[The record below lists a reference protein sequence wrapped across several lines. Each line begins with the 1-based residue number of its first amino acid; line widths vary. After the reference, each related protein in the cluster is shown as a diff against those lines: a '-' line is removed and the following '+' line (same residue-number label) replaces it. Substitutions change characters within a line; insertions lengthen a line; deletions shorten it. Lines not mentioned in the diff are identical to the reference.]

1 MEKKI
6 KEFVEKYGLLG
17 GNLIVAVSGGV
28 DSVVLLD
35 LLVRVLPKKN
45 VIVAHVNHGIRKES
59 ADEALFVQKIAD
71 KYGLSYEYGQL
82 HLAKKDELTA
92 REARYRWLRKIAKKY
107 DAKYIVTAHHL
118 NDQAETVL
126 LNLTRGTGPLEIWGI
141 GECQSGI
148 LRPLLSINKQEIV
161 KYARGHKLKY
171 CQDPSNLDA
180 RFARNRVRHQIVPEL
195 EKINPGLL
203 EAVKRE
209 VALGQEINDYLDS
222 VVNNI
227 EKRIVKGNKIELNVL
242 QHLHPY
248 LAKELIKRQLQL
260 HTGKKAD
267 IYHKNILAVYDLLNK
282 TGLKETNLGKLNIKK
297 TYKYLVFGE
306 VLKSSEKPQSLILG
320 QTTNFN
326 DFNLRARSGAGTPSK
341 DNVLLPIGFSDNL
354 KVRTWR
360 KGDKIEAKF
369 GTKKIQDV
377 FTDAKI
383 ELSERSRWPIITH
396 NNKVV
401 WVPRLIA
408 CKEAK
413 KSNKNIIIEVK

>member
-6 KEFVEKYGLLG
+6 KEFVEEYGLLG

-35 LLVRVLPKKN
+35 LLAKTNPKEN

-59 ADEALFVQKIAD
+59 ADEAIFVEKLSE
-71 KYGLSYEYGQL
+71 KYGLGYEYGQL

-92 REARYRWLRKIAKKY
+92 REARYRWLRKIAEKHN
-107 DAKYIVTAHHL
+107 AKYIVAAHHL
-118 NDQAETVL
+118 NDQVETVL
-126 LNLTRGTGPLEIWGI
+126 LNLTRGAGPLDIWGM
-141 GECQSGI
+141 GECESGI
-148 LRPLLSINKQEIV
+148 LRPLLNFDKQEII

-171 CQDPSNLDA
+171 CQDCSNLDVQ
-180 RFARNRVRHQIVPEL
+180 FARNRVRHQIIPEL

-203 EAVKRE
+203 GTIKRE
-209 VALGQEINDYLDS
+209 VALGQEMDDYFDT
-222 VVNNI
+222 VVNKI
-227 EKRIVKGNKIELNVL
+227 EKRIVKGNKIELKSL
-242 QHLHPY
+242 QRLHPY

-267 IYHKNILAVYDLLNK
+267 IYHKNIVAVYGLLNK

-306 VLKSSEKPQSLILG
+306 VLKGSDKSQSLILN
-320 QTTNFN
+320 QTIKFN
-326 DFNLRARSGAGTPSK
+326 DFKLRVRSGKGTPGR
-341 DNVLLPIGFSDNL
+341 DNVLLPMGFSDNL

-383 ELSERSRWPIITH
+383 ELSERSRWPIVTH
-396 NNKVV
+396 NEKVV

-408 CKEAK
+408 ASEAK